1 MEDDRQMIEDAQ
13 LWAIE
18 HGKFPRSRA
27 ASIAG
32 AALAEHH
39 KDLPEMIGA
48 SSELL
53 SRLGINAGESRTTT
67 RRLLDSATREL
78 AGGGAESYTQMERSE
93 IMRRTLRDVLIQ
105 EAAGHEITRRGGVD
119 PARTMDRDPDRGQG
133 ELATATLRRQ
143 GVDVDGLFGHMTEHD
158 LAKTSHGAYNKVSLL
173 AHPKLVKALETSEQI
188 MNPNQV
194 AINQHLNGAVDRA
207 DTLEGSPHPKGRVA
221 IEPRRRLQPP
231 VTLRQPSFGRRIAH
245 MQAMGAAM

>member
-27 ASIAG
+27 ASVAG
-32 AALAEHH
+32 AALKEYHQ
-39 KDLPEMIGA
+39 DLPEMIGS

-67 RRLLDSATREL
+67 RRLLDSAVREL
-78 AGGGAESYTQMERSE
+78 EGGGKESYEPMERSE
-93 IMRRTLRDVLIQ
+93 IMRRTLRDVLVQ
-105 EAAGHEITRRGGVD
+105 EAAGHEIARRGGVD
-119 PARTMDRDPDRGQG
+119 PARALDRDPDRGQG
-133 ELATATLRRQ
+133 ALAAATLRRQ

-173 AHPKLVKALETSEQI
+173 AHPKLVKALEAPEQI
-188 MNPNQV
+188 MNPEQV
-194 AINQHLNGAVDRA
+194 AMNNHINGSIDRA
-207 DTLEGSPHPKGRVA
+207 EARAQGVTPGRVA
-221 IEPRRRLQPP
+221 VEPRRRFQPAIA
-231 VTLRQPSFGRRIAH
+231 VRQPSFGRRVAQ
-245 MQAMGAAM
+245 MQAMGAGL